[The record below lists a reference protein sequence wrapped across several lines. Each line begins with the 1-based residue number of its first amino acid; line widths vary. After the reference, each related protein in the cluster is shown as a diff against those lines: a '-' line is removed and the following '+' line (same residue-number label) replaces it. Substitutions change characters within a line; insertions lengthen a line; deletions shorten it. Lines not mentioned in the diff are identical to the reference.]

1 MCIRDRPGSA
11 RAFAQQALTDRI
23 TTLESQ
29 IGSCEERASRA
40 EELRDKTLQK
50 CRELGS
56 ELTQTKASLEEQLRD
71 KDVQLEVVTLQMET
85 LKNTKQVTV
94 QAPVI
99 QTGDRNIDE
108 VLSKLHKKEQ
118 AFIDA
123 KQAWALERQALIS
136 DKQRTNTQSQYQL
149 HVQSNEPVSYTHLTL
164 PTILRV

>member
-1 MCIRDRPGSA
+1 MPAAPPPSPAAPPPPGTA

-29 IGSCEERASRA
+29 ITGCEDRAQRA

-85 LKNTKQVTV
+85 LKNTKKRKKN
-94 QAPVI
+94 P
-99 QTGDRNIDE
+99 GERDDE
-108 VLSKLHKKEQ
+108 QGFFFGVVLWWSLYSARE
-118 AFIDA
+118 
-123 KQAWALERQALIS
+123 W
-136 DKQRTNTQSQYQL
+136 RT
-149 HVQSNEPVSYTHLTL
+149 
-164 PTILRV
+164 